1 MKQKLETGTRRQTS
15 AAMLVAFTFALMLA
29 ATAVHAQAQSADEKP
44 AEPKPNTETYQSIYL
59 TNLTQQN
66 DANDMQTDLR
76 NMFPRSRIYYMPS
89 QGVITM
95 RGSADD
101 VLQAQKMVAEFDRP
115 RKNYRITYTMTETDS
130 GKTIG
135 VQHYTLIVAASGS
148 SDLKQ
153 GSRVPIVT
161 GSTDPGTSTQNSQVQ
176 YLDVGLSIHASLDGE
191 RLRTK
196 IEQSSLAEE
205 KSGLGAQDPVLHQ
218 ATLEGTVSLAQGK
231 PLILGSFDIPGS
243 TRRQEI
249 EVVSE
254 LAH

>member
-1 MKQKLETGTRRQTS
+1 MKQNLETGTRRQT
-15 AAMLVAFTFALMLA
+15 AAALFVALTLALTLA
-29 ATAVHAQAQSADEKP
+29 APAVRAQAQAADEKP
-44 AEPKPNTETYQSIYL
+44 AEPKANTETYQAIYL

-66 DANDMQTDLR
+66 DANDAQTALR
-76 NMFPRSRIYYMPS
+76 NMFPKARIYYMPS

-115 RKNYRITYTMTETDS
+115 RKNYRISYTITETDG

-135 VQHYTLIVAASGS
+135 VQHYTLIVAAGGKT
-148 SDLKQ
+148 DLKQ

-161 GSTDPGTSTQNSQVQ
+161 GSTDPGTTTQNSQVQ
-176 YLDVGLSIHASLDGE
+176 YLDVGLMIEASLDGE
-191 RLRTK
+191 KLRTK

-218 ATLEGTVSLAQGK
+218 ATLEGTAALAQGK
-231 PLILGSFDIPGS
+231 PLVLGSFDIPGS

-254 LAH
+254 LVH